1 LNDMMQM
8 EKNGWFIAVG
18 ILMLTAIPG
27 SAAQSNVISIGN
39 AVLDPG
45 NSTTIPIMICNA
57 TDVAGVELNLRY
69 DPDVVN
75 VTGAEQGDFTSWFAL
90 NDSNARDGWVMIT
103 TYVKGGDL
111 RGDLIVANVMF
122 EAIGSPGDSSPLN
135 LEVIDLADQ
144 YGYSKKFVTDDG
156 AFSIPEMAP
165 APVPALTPFGTLVII
180 GLMCAISATAVR
192 KKRI

>member
-1 LNDMMQM
+1 MMRM

-27 SAAQSNVISIGN
+27 LAAQSNVISIGD

-45 NSTTIPIMICNA
+45 NSTTIPIMIYNA

-75 VTGAEQGDFTSWFAL
+75 VIGAEQGDFTSWFAL
-90 NDSNARDGWVMIT
+90 DDSNAGDGWVKIT
-103 TYVKGGDL
+103 TYVKGGNL
-111 RGDLIVANVMF
+111 SGDLIVANVML

-144 YGYSKKFVTDDG
+144 YGYSKEFVTDDRI
-156 AFSIPEMAP
+156 FSIPEMAP
-165 APVPALTPFGTLVII
+165 APVPALTPFGTLVVI

>member
-1 LNDMMQM
+1 M
-8 EKNGWFIAVG
+8 G

-27 SAAQSNVISIGN
+27 SAAQSNVISIGD

-45 NSTTIPIMICNA
+45 NSTTIPIMIYNA

-75 VTGAEQGDFTSWFAL
+75 VIGAEQGDFTSWFAL
-90 NDSNARDGWVMIT
+90 DDSNAGDGWVKIT
-103 TYVKGGDL
+103 TYVKGGNL
-111 RGDLIVANVMF
+111 SGDLIVANVML

-144 YGYSKKFVTDDG
+144 YGYSKEFVTDDRI
-156 AFSIPEMAP
+156 FSIPEMAP
-165 APVPALTPFGTLVII
+165 APVPALTPFGTLVVI

>member
-1 LNDMMQM
+1 
-8 EKNGWFIAVG
+8 VG

-27 SAAQSNVISIGN
+27 LAAQSNVISIGD

-45 NSTTIPIMICNA
+45 NSTTIPIMIYNA

-75 VTGAEQGDFTSWFAL
+75 VIGAEQGDFTSWFAL
-90 NDSNARDGWVMIT
+90 DDSNAGDGWVKIT
-103 TYVKGGDL
+103 TYVKGGNL
-111 RGDLIVANVMF
+111 SGDLIVANVML

-144 YGYSKKFVTDDG
+144 YGYSKEFVTDDRI
-156 AFSIPEMAP
+156 FSIPEMAP
-165 APVPALTPFGTLVII
+165 APVPALTPFGTLVVI
-180 GLMCAISATAVR
+180 GLMCAISATTVR

>member
-1 LNDMMQM
+1 MNDMMQM

-27 SAAQSNVISIGN
+27 LAAQSNVISIGD

-45 NSTTIPIMICNA
+45 NSTTIPIMIYNA

-75 VTGAEQGDFTSWFAL
+75 VIGAEQGDFTSWFAL
-90 NDSNARDGWVMIT
+90 DDSNAGDGWVKIT
-103 TYVKGGDL
+103 TYVKGGNL
-111 RGDLIVANVMF
+111 SGDLIVANVML

-144 YGYSKKFVTDDG
+144 YGYSKEFVTDDRI
-156 AFSIPEMAP
+156 FSIPEMAP
-165 APVPALTPFGTLVII
+165 APVPALTPFGTLVVI